1 MAPSTATISDE
12 VLVKSRWKTVAGLK
26 MSENA
31 ANVQKKGK
39 ITQKSGSLGRQP
51 VMVSNNWLKILNVYV
66 LNYIYN
72 SAFLE

>member
-1 MAPSTATISDE
+1 MYET
-12 VLVKSRWKTVAGLK
+12 GLK

-39 ITQKSGSLGRQP
+39 ITRKSGSLGHQP
-51 VMVSNNWLKILNVYV
+51 VMVSNNWLKIVNVYV

>member
-1 MAPSTATISDE
+1 
-12 VLVKSRWKTVAGLK
+12 
-26 MSENA
+26 MSK
-31 ANVQKKGK
+31 KKGK